1 MCYTERTG
9 IPWIVAE
16 VELPRNPVNLDII
29 LHGATEHRAAY
40 VRGILGQSLFE
51 LITVHDQCLVTIL
64 GHHGFTE
71 AQMLFLEHCTT
82 SNQARRGLSA
92 GTHCMAQTIVCSRI
106 FRCSATL
113 LPQASPRRNNLILR

>member
-1 MCYTERTG
+1 MCYTDRTG
-9 IPWIVAE
+9 IPWIFAE

-29 LHGATEHRAAY
+29 LDGATEHRAAY

-82 SNQARRGLSA
+82 SGKDDEKIAAAFGAVERWSRG
-92 GTHCMAQTIVCSRI
+92 
-106 FRCSATL
+106 
-113 LPQASPRRNNLILR
+113 ASEAN